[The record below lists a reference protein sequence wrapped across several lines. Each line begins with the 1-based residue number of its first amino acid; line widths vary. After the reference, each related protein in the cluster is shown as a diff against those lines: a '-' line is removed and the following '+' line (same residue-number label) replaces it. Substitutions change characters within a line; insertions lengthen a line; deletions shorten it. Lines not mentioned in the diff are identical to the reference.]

1 MMRKAHQQG
10 YVFGFK
16 NDLLINQR
24 RSREPDKAEAEDPFE
39 LESHKPFLTDRSSQ
53 KGEIEEVKDE
63 TSINFLKY
71 GNSVL

>member
-24 RSREPDKAEAEDPFE
+24 RSREPDKAEAEDQFE
-39 LESHKPFLTDRSSQ
+39 LESYKPFLTDRISQ
-53 KGEIEEVKDE
+53 KNEIEEIKDE
-63 TSINFLKY
+63 T
-71 GNSVL
+71 